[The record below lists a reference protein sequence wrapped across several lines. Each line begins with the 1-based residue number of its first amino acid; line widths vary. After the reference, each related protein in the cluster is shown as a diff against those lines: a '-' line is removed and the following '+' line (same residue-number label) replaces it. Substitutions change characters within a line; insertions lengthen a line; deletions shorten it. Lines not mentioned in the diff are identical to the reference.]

1 MPTQIIKP
9 DKDAEIKRLKEE
21 KEILIK
27 VVVRHKPEMEG
38 WINKNFRKGNER

>member
-1 MPTQIIKP
+1 MIEKP

-27 VVVRHKPEMEG
+27 VVVRHKPEFEL
-38 WINKNFRKGNER
+38 WIQKNFRKGNER